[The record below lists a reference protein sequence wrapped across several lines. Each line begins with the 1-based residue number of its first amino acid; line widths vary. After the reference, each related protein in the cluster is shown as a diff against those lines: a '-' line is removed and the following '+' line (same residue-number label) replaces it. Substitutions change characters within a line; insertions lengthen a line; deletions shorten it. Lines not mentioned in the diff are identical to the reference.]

1 MTIHW
6 TNLTTPQ
13 RIDMIKSVYE
23 TGNSARDIGARIG
36 ITRNAVIGM
45 YGRYP
50 DELIAYP
57 LGGGTGRRHQAKA
70 NRVHKQARGTK
81 QERKPKR
88 PIVLADFDNR
98 NPLFKTKPSIPA
110 TLDYES
116 RNLTLMELEPADCRW
131 PTNDAAKGE
140 EHRFCGHTRLVG
152 YSFCE
157 KHAFR
162 AYTRA
167 A

>member
-6 TNLTTPQ
+6 QNLSKAQ
-13 RIDMIKSVYE
+13 RIETIKSVYVF
-23 TGNSARDIGARIG
+23 GDSARAIGARIG
-36 ITRNAVIGM
+36 ITRNAIIGM
-45 YGRYP
+45 YGRHRE
-50 DELIAYP
+50 DLADYP
-57 LGGGTGRRHQAKA
+57 LGGGTGYRQHTKA
-70 NRVHKQARGTK
+70 NRVHKQASGTK
-81 QERKPKR
+81 SERKPR
-88 PIVLADFDNR
+88 RRMVLADFDNR
-98 NPLFKTKPSIPA
+98 NPVFKTKPRLLPTNDIV
-110 TLDYES
+110 S
-116 RNLTLMELEPADCRW
+116 RDLSLMELEPSDCRW

-157 KHAFR
+157 RHAFR